1 MVGAFCALAAS
12 LGLYNST
19 GVFEAYLSRELL
31 RDQSASTVGW
41 IFGIYAFMSWFCGVQ
56 VGPTFDAKGP
66 RWLLTAGGVCTVVS
80 VFALAECEEYYQFV
94 LAFSVLGGLGTSL
107 LITPGMGSIAHWF
120 FERRGLASGIAF
132 IGGGFGG
139 VLFPLVIQALLPRV
153 GWAWS
158 VRVLGFIILV
168 LCAVSVLLCKGR
180 VREMRARDSPAPTWR
195 DAVPDPRIFAD
206 GTGAFAVSTA
216 GMFLVDLAYLIPM
229 TYVPSYYLVREDL
242 PEDKILS
249 SDASFAFQL
258 LAIINAASCVG
269 RYVAGDLADRFGRY
283 NTMIVSLFLCT
294 VSVLG
299 LYLPDVLL
307 DLDTVALLVIFCILF
322 GFVSGSNVS
331 LTPIW

>member
-1 MVGAFCALAAS
+1 MLGAFCALAAS

-80 VFALAECEEYYQFV
+80 VFAMAECEEYYQFV

-158 VRVLGFIILV
+158 IRVLGFIILV
-168 LCAVSVLLCKGR
+168 LCAVSVLLCRGR
-180 VREMRARDSPAPTWR
+180 VSEMRAKDSPAPTWR
-195 DAVPDPRIFAD
+195 DAIPDPRIFAD

-299 LYLPDVLL
+299 LYLPDVLI
-307 DLDTVALLVIFCILF
+307 DLDTAALLVVFCILF

>member
-1 MVGAFCALAAS
+1 
-12 LGLYNST
+12 
-19 GVFEAYLSRELL
+19 
-31 RDQSASTVGW
+31 
-41 IFGIYAFMSWFCGVQ
+41 
-56 VGPTFDAKGP
+56 
-66 RWLLTAGGVCTVVS
+66 
-80 VFALAECEEYYQFV
+80 
-94 LAFSVLGGLGTSL
+94 
-107 LITPGMGSIAHWF
+107 MGCIAHWF
-120 FERRGLASGIAF
+120 FKRRGLASGIAF

-158 VRVLGFIILV
+158 IRVLGFIMLIL
-168 LCAVSVLLCKGR
+168 CFIGVLLCKGR
-180 VREMRARDSPAPTWR
+180 VREMRGQDSPTPTWR
-195 DAVPDPRIFAD
+195 DAIPDPRIFID
-206 GTGAFAVSTA
+206 GTGAMALSTA
-216 GMFLVDLAYLIPM
+216 GIFFVDLAYLIPM

-283 NTMIVSLFLCT
+283 NAIIVSLLLCAI
-294 VSVLG
+294 SVTCMF
-299 LYLPDVLL
+299 LPDVLIS
-307 DLDTVALLVIFCILF
+307 DLHNVALLVIFCILF